1 MTTRSDPPLIGVG
14 VVLLRGDAILL
25 VQRGN
30 EPNKGLWAVPGGKVK
45 SGEKL
50 EEAAAREIAEET
62 GLQIQVGKVV
72 WVGEH
77 IDDSHHI
84 VLIDFEGTAIG
95 GELSAAD
102 DAADIAWV
110 ALDDLGDYPLTPTM
124 YELIES
130 LWP

>member
-50 EEAAAREIAEET
+50 ESAAVREVVEET

-77 IDDSHHI
+77 IDESHHI
-84 VLIDFEGTAIG
+84 VLVDFEGTAIG

-102 DAADIAWV
+102 DAADVAWV

>member
-77 IDDSHHI
+77 IDESHHI

-102 DAADIAWV
+102 DAADVAWV